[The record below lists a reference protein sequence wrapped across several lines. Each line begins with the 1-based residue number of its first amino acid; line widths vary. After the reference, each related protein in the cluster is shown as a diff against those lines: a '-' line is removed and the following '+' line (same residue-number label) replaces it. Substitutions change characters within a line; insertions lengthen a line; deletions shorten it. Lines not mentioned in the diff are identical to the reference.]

1 VARPTLTIS
10 TAMKVAKERK
20 SAVLHSNA
28 VHHRVDSLTGIAAL
42 VAIAVSNVFPTFVGV
57 DALGGLIISWMVIK
71 AGWGNTWTS
80 LSELADASISEKTKI
95 RVRRASSQALQ
106 ESALD
111 FVDVRNVQGIKAGQ
125 NYLLEVEVAVPGNR
139 KLEDLCHIEDV
150 IRERVGAKVR
160 GARRVRVKFLA
171 VDSDRGDFVDEF
183 ISPSVSARSSPEPE
197 EEHDHHD
204 EQSGLREKK
213 QK

>member
-1 VARPTLTIS
+1 
-10 TAMKVAKERK
+10 MKVANERK

-28 VHHRVDSLTGIAAL
+28 IHHRVDSLTGIAAL

-80 LSELADASISEKTKI
+80 LTELADASIGEETKSK
-95 RVRRASSQALQ
+95 VRRASAQALV
-106 ESALD
+106 ESALH
-111 FVDVRNVQGIKAGQ
+111 FADVRNVQGIKAGQ
-125 NYLLEVEVAVPGNR
+125 NYLIEVEVAVPGNR
-139 KLEDLCHIEDV
+139 KLEELCRIEDV

-160 GARRVRVKFLA
+160 GARRVRVRFVA

-197 EEHDHHD
+197 EDHDHHD
-204 EQSGLREKK
+204 DQNGVREKK
-213 QK
+213 QR